1 MKERKEKGEEKRRRR
16 GGEEKRR
23 RREVREI
30 IKIDARPR
38 TCDLA
43 PGRSLRLIGF
53 STSFSSHWLTEGT
66 DAMK

>member
-1 MKERKEKGEEKRRRR
+1 M
-16 GGEEKRR
+16 
-23 RREVREI
+23 REI

-66 DAMK
+66 DAMKYATRLGSLGYI